1 LSTTLSIRRKLTT
14 SPTLSDQAYR
24 VLRKAI
30 TDGAL
35 AAGERITE
43 RSLAQRLGVS
53 PTPIREALR
62 RLEHERLIKRVGGRG
77 IEVVSPSDRERYELT
92 LMEAALRGVAAR
104 LAAECATDRELK
116 EIDALLNQIEATYEE
131 AAGEPGR
138 ADVLRLTR
146 RFHKLVDEASHN
158 ETLIAMIATA
168 TAFDWDFRLK
178 VTSKIHTKKA
188 SSRERHRQHREI
200 ADALLAR
207 DGALA
212 EERMRR
218 HISTV
223 SEAFLKASRSE

>member
-1 LSTTLSIRRKLTT
+1 MSTTLSIKRKLTA

-30 TDGAL
+30 TEGEL

-77 IEVVSPSDRERYELT
+77 VEVVSPSDRERYELT

-104 LAAECATDRELK
+104 LAAECATDRELA
-116 EIDALLNQIEATYEE
+116 EIDALLTEIDATLE
-131 AAGEPGR
+131 AASGESGR
-138 ADVLRLTR
+138 AEVLRLTR

-158 ETLIAMIATA
+158 ETLIGMIATA

-178 VTSKIHTKKA
+178 VTSKIHTNKA
-188 SSRERHRQHREI
+188 SSRQRHRQHREI

-223 SEAFLKASRSE
+223 SEAFLDASRAE

>member
-1 LSTTLSIRRKLTT
+1 LSTTPSIRRKLTT
-14 SPTLSDQAYR
+14 SPTLSDQAYH

-30 TDGAL
+30 TEGEL
-35 AAGERITE
+35 GAGERITE

-62 RLEHERLIKRVGGRG
+62 RLEHERLVKRVGGRG
-77 IEVVSPSDRERYELT
+77 VEVVSPSDRERYELT

-104 LAAECATDRELK
+104 LAAESATDRELR
-116 EIDALLNQIEATYEE
+116 EIDALLAQIDEALE
-131 AAGEPGR
+131 AASGDSGR

-158 ETLIAMIATA
+158 ETVIAMIATA

-178 VTSKIHTKKA
+178 ATSKIHTNKA
-188 SSRERHRQHREI
+188 SSLARHRQHREI

-212 EERMRR
+212 EDLMRR

>member
-1 LSTTLSIRRKLTT
+1 MSTTLSSTRKLTT

-24 VLRKAI
+24 VLRNEI
-30 TDGAL
+30 TEGAL

-62 RLEHERLIKRVGGRG
+62 RLEHEGLIKRVGGRG
-77 IEVVSPSDRERYELT
+77 LEVVSPSDRQRYELT

-104 LAAECATDRELK
+104 LAAECATDRELR
-116 EIDALLNQIEATYEE
+116 EIDALLNEAEETYEA
-131 AAGEPGR
+131 AAGESGR

-188 SSRERHRQHREI
+188 SSRARHCQHREI

-212 EERMRR
+212 EDLMRR

>member
-1 LSTTLSIRRKLTT
+1 LSTTPSITRKLTT
-14 SPTLSDQAYR
+14 GPTLSDQAYR

-30 TDGAL
+30 TDGEL

-43 RSLAQRLGVS
+43 RALAQRLGVS

-77 IEVVSPSDRERYELT
+77 VEVVSPSDRDRYELT

-116 EIDALLNQIEATYEE
+116 EIEALLTEVE
-131 AAGEPGR
+131 AAYEAASEESGR
-138 ADVLRLTR
+138 AEVLLLTR
-146 RFHKLVDEASHN
+146 RFHRLIDEASHN
-158 ETLIAMIATA
+158 ETLIAMIATT
-168 TAFDWDFRLK
+168 TAFDWDFRLQM
-178 VTSKIHTKKA
+178 SGKIHTKKG
-188 SSRERHRQHREI
+188 SGQERHRQHREI
-200 ADALLAR
+200 AEALLQR

-218 HISTV
+218 HISSVT
-223 SEAFLKASRSE
+223 EAFLKASRS

>member
-1 LSTTLSIRRKLTT
+1 MSTTLSSTRKLTT

-24 VLRKAI
+24 VLRNEI
-30 TDGAL
+30 TEGAL

-62 RLEHERLIKRVGGRG
+62 RLEHEGLIKRVGGRG
-77 IEVVSPSDRERYELT
+77 LEVVSPSDRQRYELT

-104 LAAECATDRELK
+104 LAAECATDRELR
-116 EIDALLNQIEATYEE
+116 EIDALLNEVEETYEA
-131 AAGEPGR
+131 AAGESGR

-188 SSRERHRQHREI
+188 SSRARHRQHREI

-212 EERMRR
+212 EDLMRR

-223 SEAFLKASRSE
+223 SEAFLEASRSE